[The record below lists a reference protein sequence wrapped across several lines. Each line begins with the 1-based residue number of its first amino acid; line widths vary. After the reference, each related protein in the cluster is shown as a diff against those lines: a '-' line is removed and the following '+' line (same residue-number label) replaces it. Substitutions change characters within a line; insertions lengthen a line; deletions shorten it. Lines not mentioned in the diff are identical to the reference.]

1 MRIIRKIAVLGSGV
15 MGSGIAC
22 HFANAGYQVM
32 MLDLPGSGEGAKRN
46 QIAEQAV
53 ALAIKQKPAPLYH
66 ASFVNRITTGN
77 LEDDLPKIK
86 DADWIARQRA
96 RSVAERME
104 GGSALRYVAHIARPE
119 LVWARLLDEDSE
131 NNARVSA
138 RLRRVDYRLSR

>member
-32 MLDLPGSGEGAKRN
+32 MLDLPGSGEGANRN
-46 QIAEQAV
+46 QIAEQAL

-86 DADWIARQRA
+86 DADWIIE
-96 RSVAERME
+96 VIVEK
-104 GGSALRYVAHIARPE
+104 
-119 LVWARLLDEDSE
+119 LDIKQSLFE
-131 NNARVSA
+131 
-138 RLRRVDYRLSR
+138 RVDKLRKPGTIISSNTSGIPIHLMAEGRSDDFRKHF